1 MMYFIDT
8 DMCIYFLKNTYPN
21 MVKRWLSV
29 SPDRIKIPSI
39 VKAEL
44 LTGACK
50 SVIKK
55 EIMGRIQAF
64 LEPYEIIP
72 FTDEMTFCY
81 AEIRSK
87 LEKGGSIIGPN
98 DLLIASITKHCGGT
112 LVTNNVREF
121 KRVPGL
127 KLENWIER

>member
-8 DMCIYFLKNTYPN
+8 NMCIYFLKNTYPD
-21 MVKRWLSV
+21 MVKRWLSIT
-29 SPDRIKIPSI
+29 PDKIKIPSI

-44 LTGACK
+44 LTGAYK

-55 EIMGRIQAF
+55 EILRKLEFF
-64 LEPYEIIP
+64 LAPYEIIP
-72 FTDEMTFCY
+72 FTDEMTLCY

-87 LEKGGSIIGPN
+87 LEKSGTVIGPN

-112 LVTNNVREF
+112 LITNNTREF
-121 KRVPGL
+121 KRIPGL
-127 KLENWIER
+127 KLENWTE

>member
-8 DMCIYFLKNTYPN
+8 NMCIYFLKNTYPG
-21 MVKRWLSV
+21 MVKRWLSIT
-29 SPDRIKIPSI
+29 PDKIKIPSI

-44 LTGACK
+44 LTGAYK

-55 EIMGRIQAF
+55 EILRKLEFF
-64 LEPYEIIP
+64 LAPYEIIT
-72 FTDEMTFCY
+72 FTDEMTLCY

-87 LEKGGSIIGPN
+87 LEKSGTVIGPN

-112 LVTNNVREF
+112 LITNNIREF
-121 KRVPGL
+121 KRIPGL
-127 KLENWIER
+127 KLENWTE